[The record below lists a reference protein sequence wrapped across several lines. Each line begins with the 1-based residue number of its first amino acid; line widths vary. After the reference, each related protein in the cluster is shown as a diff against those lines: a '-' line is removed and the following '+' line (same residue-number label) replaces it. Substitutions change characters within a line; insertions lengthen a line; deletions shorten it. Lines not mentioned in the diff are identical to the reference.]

1 MNTSLLFLGD
11 IGGSEM
17 ILIVVVILIFFGA
30 NKIPELA
37 RGLGKGIREF
47 KDASSEIRNEFERS
61 GQAAPPQYQQ
71 PNQPYAQQPGQYPQ
85 QPYDQQGQQYQ
96 PYQPHPEGYQA
107 PPVPPVGYVPAAPVA
122 DYHAPYAPPVAD
134 YNAPGA
140 VILPPPAPAH
150 HSHDTPLPPAPGVA
164 DTRPRLDQTPTDA

>member
-1 MNTSLLFLGD
+1 MSASLLFLGD

-47 KDASSEIRNEFERS
+47 KDASSEIRNEFERA
-61 GQAAPPQYQQ
+61 GQPGPPPTAYQQ
-71 PNQPYAQQPGQYPQ
+71 PDPYQQPPYNPASQPYH
-85 QPYDQQGQQYQ
+85 

-107 PPVPPVGYVPAAPVA
+107 PPVAPT
-122 DYHAPYAPPVAD
+122 DYEAAPPVAD
-134 YNAPGA
+134 YHIPYTPPTEYSAPGT
-140 VILPPPAPAH
+140 VVLPPAAPVPH
-150 HSHDTPLPPAPGVA
+150 HHDTPIPPASGVNGTPG
-164 DTRPRLDQTPTDA
+164 TRPRLDQTPTDV